1 MKLYKIN
8 ESRLWWVI
16 WALTIIVPYACVVV
30 FLLKTFMPYIVT
42 IAEKTNPMIVS
53 VALTLVIFMIGAL
66 ITWKIPMMPIRG
78 SNAAIQGK

>member
-16 WALTIIVPYACVVV
+16 WSLIVVTLYACTVV
-30 FLLKTFMPYIVT
+30 FLLKIFMPYIVS

-53 VALTLVIFMIGAL
+53 VVLTLVIFMIDAL
-66 ITWKIPMMPIRG
+66 IAWKSPMMPIRG
-78 SNAAIQGK
+78 SNATIQSK